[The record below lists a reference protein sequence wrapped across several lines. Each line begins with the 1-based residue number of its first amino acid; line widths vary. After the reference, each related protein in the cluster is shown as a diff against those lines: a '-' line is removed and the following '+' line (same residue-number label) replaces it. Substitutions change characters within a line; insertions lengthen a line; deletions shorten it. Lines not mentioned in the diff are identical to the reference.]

1 MKYYSELLNGI
12 FDSEEEL
19 IAAEAIKNKEEEE
32 KKNRARK
39 LKEEREFRRKEL
51 EEARAKYQA
60 LLGRYWR
67 DYHSDDIDFSNP
79 ITTLYNIINNC

>member
-51 EEARAKYQA
+51 EEARTKYQT